1 MIKKAFCMQVY
12 PDQHAEYQRRHEKLW
27 PEMRQMLKEHGA
39 IKYQIFLNP
48 ETSTLFGYL
57 EIEDEARWEQIALTP
72 INQKWWN
79 YMEDIMETNP
89 DCSPMTAELKKVF
102 EL

>member
-72 INQKWWN
+72 INQK
-79 YMEDIMETNP
+79 MV
-89 DCSPMTAELKKVF
+89 ELYGRYYGNKSG
-102 EL
+102 LLAGDG

>member
-27 PEMRQMLKEHGA
+27 PEMRQMLKEHGV
-39 IKYQIFLNP
+39 IKYQIFLNT
-48 ETSTLFGYL
+48 ETST
-57 EIEDEARWEQIALTP
+57 RWEQIALTP

-89 DCSPMTAELKKVF
+89 DCSPVTAELKKVF